1 MERMFFPEGL
11 TLEDRAR
18 MAVRAAKLEMEPK
31 YVEILRKIPPGV
43 KVREAFKMW
52 RMARNALYSQ
62 GIRRGLS
69 PEEAMRE
76 AAQRLLA
83 TKNLV

>member
-1 MERMFFPEGL
+1 MSDTNASRRITHQPDPILARMERMFFPEGL

-62 GIRRGLS
+62 
-69 PEEAMRE
+69 
-76 AAQRLLA
+76 
-83 TKNLV
+83 